1 MELFHHGI
9 PNMKWGEKNG
19 PPYPLSKAKHNKVV
33 LSKTPKAIKAKKGTK
48 FYRYS
53 NKEESKDVRKGTY
66 TFRSENDAREYLSD
80 SKNIRLGFKDYD
92 KLYISEI
99 EATAPLTIKRG
110 KEAVKDIIDRYGN
123 KTLKEHFDILDKS
136 GFYDDSLRAYDRFK
150 IWENSKEVAKSRKKI
165 GNFLNDTL
173 YKSGDKSKREEI
185 YNLFKEQG
193 YDAFIDPE
201 DFTWNYETPTILLNE
216 SKFKKNKTGVIFDK
230 TEKEFSKEYDEWLEK
245 HKDDK
250 DYDEYWDLVITKED
264 TEYLTDFMNKVIR
277 HK

>member
-33 LSKTPKAIKAKKGTK
+33 RSQTPKAIKAKKGTK

-110 KEAVKDIIDRYGN
+110 KEAVKDIVDKYGN
-123 KTLKEHFDILDKS
+123 ETLQKHYDILDKS
-136 GFYDDSLRAYDRFK
+136 GFYDDSLSAYDRFK
-150 IWENSKEVAKSRKKI
+150 IWKSSKEVEKSRKKM

-193 YDAFIDPE
+193 YDAFVDPE

>member
-33 LSKTPKAIKAKKGTK
+33 RSQTPKAIKAKKGTK

-66 TFRSENDAREYLSD
+66 AFRSENDTREYLID

-123 KTLKEHFDILDKS
+123 ETLKRHYDILDKN
-136 GFYDDSLRAYDRFK
+136 GFYDDSLSAYDRYK
-150 IWENSKEVAKSRKKI
+150 IWENSKEVAKSRKKM
-165 GNFLNDTL
+165 GDFLNDTL
-173 YKSGDKSKREEI
+173 YKTGDKSKREEI

-250 DYDEYWDLVITKED
+250 DYDEYWDLLITKED

>member
-33 LSKTPKAIKAKKGTK
+33 RSQTPKDIKARKGTK

-53 NKEESKDVRKGTY
+53 NKEESKDVRKATY
-66 TFRSENDAREYLSD
+66 SFRSENDAREYLID
-80 SKNIRLGFKDYD
+80 SKNTRLGFKDYD

-165 GNFLNDTL
+165 GNFLSDTL

-230 TEKEFSKEYDEWLEK
+230 TVKEFEKEYDEWLEK

-250 DYDEYWDLVITKED
+250 DYDEYWDLLITKED
-264 TEYLTDFMNKVIR
+264 TQYLTDFMNKVIR

>member
-33 LSKTPKAIKAKKGTK
+33 RSQTPKAIKAKKGIK

-66 TFRSENDAREYLSD
+66 TFRSENDAREYLID
-80 SKNIRLGFKDYD
+80 SKNTRLGFNDYD

-110 KEAVKDIIDRYGN
+110 KESVKDIIDRYGN

-150 IWENSKEVAKSRKKI
+150 IWESSKEVAKSRKKI
-165 GNFLNDTL
+165 GNFLSDTL

-193 YDAFIDPE
+193 YDAFVDPE

-230 TEKEFSKEYDEWLEK
+230 TVKEFEKEYDEWLEK

-250 DYDEYWDLVITKED
+250 DYDEYWDLLITKED
-264 TEYLTDFMNKVIR
+264 AEYLTDFMNKVIR

>member
-19 PPYPLSKAKHNKVV
+19 PPYPLSKVKHNKVV
-33 LSKTPKAIKAKKGTK
+33 RSKTPKAIKAKKGTK

-80 SKNIRLGFKDYD
+80 SKNICLGFKDYD

-99 EATAPLTIKRG
+99 ESTAPLTIKRG
-110 KEAVKDIIDRYGN
+110 KEAVKDIIDKYGN
-123 KTLKEHFDILDKS
+123 KTLKEHYDILDKS
-136 GFYDDSLRAYDRFK
+136 GFYDDSLSAYDRFK
-150 IWENSKEVAKSRKKI
+150 IWETSKDVEKSRKKI

-173 YKSGDKSKREEI
+173 YKSGDKSKKEEI

-193 YDAFIDPE
+193 YDAFVDPE

-216 SKFKKNKTGVIFDK
+216 SKFKKNKSGVIFDK

-264 TEYLTDFMNKVIR
+264 CEYLTDFMNKVIR